1 MAVYTPPF
9 YGQPFGGYGVP
20 QIPQPVPQMMQQ
32 PVQQTG
38 ATQGINW
45 VLGIAGATAYP
56 VAPGNTVPL
65 WDSENQVIYLK
76 SADNTGKQSM
86 DIIDYTIRPK
96 NGKPVPIQSAE
107 ADKYATVQQ
116 YQELL
121 ERVAKLEGVKRD
133 EPTV

>member
-1 MAVYTPPF
+1 MMAVYTPPF
-9 YGQPFGGYGVP
+9 YGQPFGGYGLP
-20 QIPQPVPQMMQQ
+20 QMQQMPQPVPQMMQQ
-32 PVQQTG
+32 PVQQAG

-65 WDSENQVIYLK
+65 WDSESQTIYLK

-96 NGKPVPIQSAE
+96 NGKPVPIQQADG
-107 ADKYATVQQ
+107 DKYATIQQ
-116 YQELL
+116 L
-121 ERVAKLEGVKRD
+121 
-133 EPTV
+133 

>member
-9 YGQPFGGYGVP
+9 YGNQFGYGM
-20 QIPQPVPQMMQQ
+20 PQMMPQMQQ
-32 PVQQTG
+32 MVPQPAPQSSG
-38 ATQGINW
+38 SQGINW

-65 WDSENQVIYLK
+65 WDSESQVIYLK

-96 NGKPVPIQSAE
+96 NGKPVPIQ
-107 ADKYATVQQ
+107 
-116 YQELL
+116 
-121 ERVAKLEGVKRD
+121 
-133 EPTV
+133 

>member
-9 YGQPFGGYGVP
+9 YGQPFGGYGL
-20 QIPQPVPQMMQQ
+20 PQMPQMQQ
-32 PVQQTG
+32 PMIPQQPQQTSS
-38 ATQGINW
+38 QSGINW

-65 WDSENQVIYLK
+65 WDSESQVIYLK

-96 NGKPVPIQSAE
+96 NGKPVPIQTAE
-107 ADKYATVQQ
+107 DDKYATVQQ
-116 YQELL
+116 L
-121 ERVAKLEGVKRD
+121 ESLIARVAKLEGGVQN
-133 EPTV
+133 ESAV